1 MAGTRDL
8 TTPRL
13 QFRLDLTD
21 PAQQALYDELMALP
35 KGKRNATIIERLQHR
50 DEPDETLYAVVRKAI
65 RDELAEDHT
74 MSVNTRSAAELP
86 AELFDTSQFQDE

>member
-13 QFRLDLTD
+13 QFRLDLTV
-21 PAQQALYDELMALP
+21 PAQKTLYDELMTLP
-35 KGKRNATIIERLQHR
+35 KGKRNTAIIERLQCR
-50 DEPDETLYAVVRKAI
+50 DEPDATLYAVVRKAI
-65 RDELAEDHT
+65 RDELAEDHAVP
-74 MSVNTRSAAELP
+74 VNTRSAAELP